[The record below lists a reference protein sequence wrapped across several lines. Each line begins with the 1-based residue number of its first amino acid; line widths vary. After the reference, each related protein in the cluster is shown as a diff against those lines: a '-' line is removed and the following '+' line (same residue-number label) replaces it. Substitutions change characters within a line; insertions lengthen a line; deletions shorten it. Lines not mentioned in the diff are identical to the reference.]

1 MNVVSLIKSVLITG
15 ANRGIGLEHARRFAA
30 QGAQVFVT
38 ARSPD
43 DAKELRALAATKD
56 LRVEILAYE
65 ARDAEAPERLKVA
78 LGNTPLD
85 LLFANAG
92 APDDK
97 TQSFGSIN
105 VESTLELIRIN
116 ALAPLKLVEALADN
130 VARSQRKVIAFQS
143 SRLGSVT
150 DNGAGGYYP
159 YRIAKCALNMITK
172 NVSIELEP
180 RGVIVVALHPG
191 WVRTRMGGASAP
203 VSVEECVTGQH
214 RLLEELKPGH
224 SGRFFNY
231 DGGELPW

>member
-1 MNVVSLIKSVLITG
+1 MNAVSHMKSVLITG

-30 QGAQVFVT
+30 HGAQVFAT

-43 DAKELRALAATKD
+43 EAKELRALASMKD
-56 LRVEILAYE
+56 LRIEIFAYE
-65 ARDAEAPERLKVA
+65 ASDAEAPARLKVA

-92 APDDK
+92 APSDK

-105 VESTLELIRIN
+105 VENTLELVRIN
-116 ALAPLKLVEALADN
+116 ALAPLKLVEVLADN

-143 SRLGSVT
+143 SRLGSVG
-150 DNGAGGYYP
+150 DNSTGGYYP
-159 YRIAKCALNMITK
+159 YRIAKCALNMVTK
-172 NVSIELEP
+172 NVSIDLKP

-203 VSVEECVTGQH
+203 VSVEECVTGQQ
-214 RLLEELKPGH
+214 RLLEELKPDH

-231 DGGELPW
+231 DGSELPW